1 MPESNDS
8 IKNSVSNHRLTWLDH
23 LAYELFRATG
33 RNQLMQC
40 LWIYDREVDLAALQ
54 RTTER
59 LASLSFN
66 RLIEP
71 PFLPF
76 SRTKWVKPT
85 NMTAPIDQTGG
96 ILPRSLFM
104 HWANGHARL
113 PIDPVTGPAWRIGI
127 QLFDDGTSAISFVG
141 SHLVIDGMGALR
153 AIDAAIR
160 EIELPNDYKTRGE
173 QGWLTRCISDFKQGM
188 NDAPSTIFSLAKIA
202 KDSWSSTVKPD
213 FQQSEKTI
221 DSLKRNPVIELPS
234 VTATIESSIWDA
246 CASRLGGHAHSLL
259 PGFVA
264 ALASNFGRCR
274 SSDGAVSLLIP
285 IDRRQGLFDNRAL
298 AIEFH
303 SLTVTP
309 NHFKTDLRQMNALLK
324 AMLRGVKKNQISSLT
339 ALLPAIAWMPQKV
352 ITKLVNRM
360 FAYAD
365 ERPVSC
371 SNLGDLPD
379 KLGYID
385 GAPCSQIIARAVDV
399 NVSRADLER
408 SHGHLVV
415 VASRYKDTISLSI
428 EACQMEPSLTTTNE
442 LRLIVEKSLSQ
453 FGMIAKIYS

>member
-1 MPESNDS
+1 MPETNDS
-8 IKNSVSNHRLTWLDH
+8 IKNSVSSHRLTWLDH

-40 LWIYDREVDLAALQ
+40 LWIYDREVDLAGLQ
-54 RTTER
+54 RTTKR
-59 LASLSFN
+59 LAALSFN

-71 PFLPF
+71 PFLPW
-76 SRTKWVKPT
+76 SRPKWVKPT

-96 ILPRSLFM
+96 ILPRSLLM
-104 HWANGHARL
+104 HWANGHARM

-127 QLFDDGTSAISFVG
+127 QLFDDGTTAISFVG

-173 QGWLTRCISDFKQGM
+173 EGWFTRCISDLRQTLEE
-188 NDAPSTIFSLAKIA
+188 APSTFFSLVKIA
-202 KDSWSSTVKPD
+202 RNLYRKTVQPD
-213 FQQSEKTI
+213 LQQSDKEI
-221 DSLKRNPVIELPS
+221 DSFERESVIELPA
-234 VTATIESSIWDA
+234 VTATIESTKWNE
-246 CASRLGGHAHSLL
+246 CASRLGGNPQSLL

-264 ALASNFGRCR
+264 ALASNLGRCR

-285 IDRRQGLFDNRAL
+285 IDRRLGLFDRRAL

-309 NHFKTDLRQMNALLK
+309 NHFKTDLRQMNTLLK
-324 AMLRGVKKNQISSLT
+324 AMLRGAKKNQISTLT
-339 ALLPAIAWMPQKV
+339 ALLPAIVWIPRNV
-352 ITKLVNRM
+352 IMKLVNRM

-385 GAPCSQIIARAVDV
+385 GAPCSRVIARAVDV

-408 SHGHLVV
+408 AHGHLVV
-415 VASRYKDTISLSI
+415 VASRYKDTISLSV
-428 EACQMEPSLTTTNE
+428 EAFQMKPSLTTTNE
-442 LRLIVEKSLSQ
+442 LRLILEKTLTQ
-453 FGMIAKIYS
+453 LGMNAKIYS

>member
-1 MPESNDS
+1 MRQTKGSNN
-8 IKNSVSNHRLTWLDH
+8 NSAPSHRLAWLDH

-40 LWIYDREVDLAALQ
+40 LWVYDREVDLATLQ
-54 RTTER
+54 RTHER
-59 LASLSFN
+59 LAALSFN

-71 PFLPF
+71 SFLPW
-76 SRTKWVKPT
+76 SRPKWVKPT
-85 NMTAPIDQTGG
+85 SMSAPIEQTQE

-104 HWANGHARL
+104 HWANGHARML
-113 PIDPVTGPAWRIGI
+113 IDPVTGPAWRIGI
-127 QLFDDGTSAISFVG
+127 QHFDDGTTAISFVG

-160 EIELPNDYKTRGE
+160 EIELPNTYKTKGE
-173 QGWLTRCISDFKQGM
+173 EGWLTRCISDVRQTVE
-188 NDAPSTIFSLAKIA
+188 DAPSTIFSLTKIA
-202 KDSWSSTVKPD
+202 KDRWSRTEKSELH
-213 FQQSEKTI
+213 QSEEKI
-221 DSLKRNPVIELPS
+221 DSLQGKSVIELPS
-234 VTATIESSIWDA
+234 VTVTIESTIWDS
-246 CASRLGGHAHSLL
+246 CASRLGGHSHSLL

-264 ALASNFGRCR
+264 ALASNLGRCR

-285 IDRRQGLFDNRAL
+285 IDRRQGLFDGRAL
-298 AIEFH
+298 AIEFR

-309 NHFKTDLRQMNALLK
+309 NDFNTDLRQMNASLK
-324 AMLRGVKKNQISSLT
+324 AMLRGAKKNQLSTLT
-339 ALLPAIAWMPQKV
+339 TLLPAIAWLPKKV

-371 SNLGDLPD
+371 SNLGELPD

-385 GAPCSQIIARAVDV
+385 GAPCSQIISRAVDV

-415 VASRYKDTISLSI
+415 VSSRYKDTISLSV
-428 EACQMEPSLTTTNE
+428 EACQMKPSLTTTNE
-442 LRLIVEKSLSQ
+442 LRLVIEKTLTQ
-453 FGMIAKIYS
+453 LGMSGKLYS

>member
-1 MPESNDS
+1 MHQTNYSNQ
-8 IKNSVSNHRLTWLDH
+8 NSVSSQRLAWMDH

-54 RTTER
+54 RTNEK
-59 LASLSFN
+59 LADLSFN
-66 RLIEP
+66 RLIQP
-71 PFLPF
+71 SFLPW
-76 SRTKWVKPT
+76 SRPQWVKPT
-85 NMTAPIDQTGG
+85 SVSSPIEHTNQ
-96 ILPRSLFM
+96 ILQRSLFM
-104 HWANGHARL
+104 DWANGHARK
-113 PIDPVTGPAWRIGI
+113 PIDPVKGPAWRIGVQI
-127 QLFDDGTSAISFVG
+127 FDDGTTAISFVG

-160 EIELPNDYKTRGE
+160 GIELPNNYKTRGE
-173 QGWLTRCISDFKQGM
+173 EGWLTRCISDFKQTL
-188 NDAPSTIFSLAKIA
+188 NDAPSTLISLAKIA
-202 KDSWSSTVKPD
+202 KDSWSTTVKPD
-213 FQQSEKTI
+213 LQKSKKAI
-221 DSLKRNPVIELPS
+221 DSLQQNSVIELPS
-234 VTATIESSIWDA
+234 VTATIESTVWDA

-264 ALASNFGRCR
+264 TLASNLGRSR
-274 SSDGAVSLLIP
+274 SSDGAVHLLIP
-285 IDRRQGLFDNRAL
+285 IDRRLDLFDERAL
-298 AIEFH
+298 AIEFR

-309 NHFKTDLRQMNALLK
+309 NHFNTDLRPMNASLK
-324 AMLRGVKKNQISSLT
+324 AMLRGAKKNQISKLT

-371 SNLGDLPD
+371 SNLGDLPEM
-379 KLGYID
+379 LGQID

-399 NVSRADLER
+399 NVSLADLER

-415 VASRYKDTISLSI
+415 VSSRYKDTISLSV
-428 EACQMEPSLTTTNE
+428 EACQIKPSLTTTNE
-442 LRLIVEKSLSQ
+442 LRLIIEKTLSQ
-453 FGMIAKIYS
+453 LGMVAKIYS